1 MNRFSFGLTLSA
13 LFAAT
18 VGFSA
23 PAQSQIMAQTP
34 FTQNLSVSGVT
45 GGSQASSCGY
55 IASSPSQTIQVT
67 EAFTS
72 LDITVQSTGDYTLLI
87 TGPNG
92 FSECVMAHDFDGG
105 VIQSPGLL
113 NQGTYNIYVGD
124 RSGAQNPFTLLI
136 TQ

>member
-1 MNRFSFGLTLSA
+1 MNRVSFGLTLSA
-13 LFAAT
+13 LVMAT

-23 PAQSQIMAQTP
+23 PAQSQTVAQTP
-34 FTQNLSVSGVT
+34 FNQTMSISGTT
-45 GGSQASSCGY
+45 GGSTASSCGY
-55 IASSPSQTIQVT
+55 IASNPNQVIQVT

-113 NQGTYNIYVGD
+113 NQGTYQIYVGD
-124 RSGAQNPFTLLI
+124 RAGAQNPFTLSI
-136 TQ
+136 AQ